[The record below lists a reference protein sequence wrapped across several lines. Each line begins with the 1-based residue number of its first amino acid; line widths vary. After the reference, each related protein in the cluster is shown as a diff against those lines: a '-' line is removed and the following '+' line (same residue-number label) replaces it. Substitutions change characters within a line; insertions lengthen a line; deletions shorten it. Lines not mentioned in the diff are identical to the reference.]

1 MHCWNGFLLAS
12 CLALAPLQKGDTATP
27 DAQEET
33 QLGRPVNAKELLER
47 FAKMEGLEVS
57 FSEKKHIALLAVPLE
72 SKGKIY
78 FMRPG
83 FLSRVIETPTKS
95 SLTITPDELRMVN
108 SREDKTVDLRQ
119 NADLRILVT
128 SLLRVFAGDR
138 EDLERAYEMR
148 YEIDKEDEAKWA
160 LVLVPRKKPLTEML
174 KSLRLEG
181 SGSAVSKIEMFE
193 PNGDK
198 TVTTVLTNNPKR
210 RFTIAEKK
218 ALFGIEADKSDSRSE

>member
-1 MHCWNGFLLAS
+1 MHYWNGFLVAS
-12 CLALAPLQKGDTATP
+12 CLALAPLQDGEAQKR
-27 DAQEET
+27 DAQEQT
-33 QLGRPVNAKELLER
+33 LLKRPVDARELLER

-83 FLSRVIETPTKS
+83 YLSRVIETPTKS

-119 NADLRILVT
+119 NADLRMFVT

-138 EDLERAYEMR
+138 ENLERAYKLR
-148 YEIDKEDEAKWA
+148 YELDKADEAKWA
-160 LVLVPRKKPLTEML
+160 LILEPLKKPLTEML
-174 KSLRLEG
+174 NSLRLEG
-181 SGSAVSKIEMFE
+181 SGSVVSRIEMHE

-198 TVTTVLTNNPKR
+198 TITTVLTNDPKR
-210 RFTIAEKK
+210 RFSITEKK
-218 ALFGIEADKSDSRSE
+218 ALFGIEADQSDSRSE